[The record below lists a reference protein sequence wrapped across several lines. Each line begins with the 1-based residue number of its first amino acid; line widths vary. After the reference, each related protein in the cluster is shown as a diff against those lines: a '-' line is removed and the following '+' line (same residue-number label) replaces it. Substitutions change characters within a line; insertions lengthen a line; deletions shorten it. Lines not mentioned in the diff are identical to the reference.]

1 MVRVYGYSDDI
12 VCIEGS
18 KYKENEIDCYDK
30 DIEIEF
36 TDGTIINI
44 GYGKNDLA
52 IWYICVK
59 KYGSASYNHI
69 VCEDENSEIY
79 SDIFEIESEIKYHKI
94 VNKW

>member
-12 VCIEGS
+12 VYIEGS
-18 KYKENEIDCYDK
+18 KYKENEIYCYDK

-59 KYGSASYNHI
+59 KYGSESYNHI

-94 VNKW
+94 VNKG